1 MQCIVL
7 NDRIVQICLCRS
19 FSFVEN
25 RGFAMDKRLTLPQYK
40 LHGHKFYADLMDQV
54 IINHWFCVG
63 DFSFSLTRPPGPGQ
77 SLSLHVR
84 GSVFL
89 RLFSLTILVSVLL
102 SPSVKRVN
110 VSHMQ
115 DFSFIVICKTNKK

>member
-1 MQCIVL
+1 MRSFNVQCIVL

-54 IINHWFCVG
+54 IINHWISVG
-63 DFSFSLTRPPGPGQ
+63 DFSFSLTWALGPGQ
-77 SLSLHVR
+77 L
-84 GSVFL
+84 
-89 RLFSLTILVSVLL
+89 
-102 SPSVKRVN
+102 
-110 VSHMQ
+110 
-115 DFSFIVICKTNKK
+115 